1 MAIIWT
7 AHLVLPL
14 THICPEFFFSTKYP
28 DTKSLP
34 VVANG
39 ALLQNKQQGE
49 RLKHLFVEK
58 RKSLFR
64 GPCQQDAKITISE
77 SRLTKPVMHPEYGTL
92 GVNGLTPI
100 KVVWLGVTVSA
111 FPGHSHDLNCVGGL
125 STPVQV
131 KYFKLCMVI
140 YSGFIDF
147 FLLVPIHTW
156 SGVWKRVKVIETGN
170 GAFKSHCVC

>member
-14 THICPEFFFSTKYP
+14 THICPEVFFSTKYP

-77 SRLTKPVMHPEYGTL
+77 SRLTKPVMRPEYGTL
-92 GVNGLTPI
+92 GVNT
-100 KVVWLGVTVSA
+100 
-111 FPGHSHDLNCVGGL
+111 H
-125 STPVQV
+125 
-131 KYFKLCMVI
+131 
-140 YSGFIDF
+140 
-147 FLLVPIHTW
+147 
-156 SGVWKRVKVIETGN
+156 
-170 GAFKSHCVC
+170 